1 MEAVY
6 HRWLMRLRPSFAC
19 LLIVA
24 ALAAAS
30 PAGAVTIG
38 PRGATDTRH
47 DGAGRR
53 VPDWRSRIDALVGGR
68 GMSVAIGN
76 DGRFW
81 YRHLAT
87 VPRIPASN
95 EKLLLSMALLDRVAP
110 GHRIATR
117 AMILTPPVDGVLAGD
132 LWLVGNGDPEI
143 DRARLTTLAETVA
156 ATGLV
161 RIDGSVLADT
171 GPFERDWWAVGWKDY
186 FQADEVPFPTALTF
200 DGNVGP
206 GGGHID
212 DPERRAAAWFTKEL
226 RRLGIQVAGRP
237 AMDAAPEGLVKL
249 ATTRSDPLIRILGRM
264 NEDSL
269 NFDAEVLGKFL
280 GARTNG
286 VGSIESGAS
295 AIDAFTAA
303 NGAPGFEHHDG
314 SGLSYA
320 NRVTTQGIVKLL
332 WATDTRDWASK
343 LRFALPTTGQGT
355 LEGRLFHVRVRAKT
369 GTLNEISA
377 LSGWVWNRA
386 IGDWIEF
393 SIVSFG
399 LYKSTAIDIEDAI
412 ARIAMREAIPPAA
425 QRSAA

>member
-1 MEAVY
+1 
-6 HRWLMRLRPSFAC
+6 MRLRP
-19 LLIVA
+19 LLVSVLVGASI
-24 ALAAAS
+24 LAAA
-30 PAGAVTIG
+30 PADAAVVAAREGAHD
-38 PRGATDTRH
+38 PRPDRPSA
-47 DGAGRR
+47 A
-53 VPDWRSRIDALVGGR
+53 PDWRSRIDALIGGR
-68 GMSVAIGN
+68 GMSVTIGN
-76 DGRFW
+76 DGTFW

-95 EKLLLSMALLDRVAP
+95 EKLLLSMALLDRIAP

-117 AMILTPPVDGVLAGD
+117 AMAVAPPVDGVLAGD

-143 DRARLTTLAETVA
+143 DRVRLTQLAEAVA
-156 ATGLV
+156 ATGITRV
-161 RIDGSVLADT
+161 EGSVRADT

-200 DGNVGP
+200 QGNVGP

-226 RRLGIQVAGRP
+226 RRLGVQVAGKP
-237 AMDAAPEGLVKL
+237 SMDAAPDGLVKV
-249 ATTRSDPLIRILGRM
+249 ATIRSDALIRILGRM
-264 NEDSL
+264 NRDSL

-280 GARTNG
+280 GAEANG

-303 NGAPGFEHHDG
+303 NGAPSFEHHDG

-332 WATDTRDWASK
+332 WATDARDWASK

-377 LSGWVWNRA
+377 LSGWVWNRSL
-386 IGDWIEF
+386 GDWIEF

-412 ARIAMREAIPPAA
+412 AGIAMREAVPPAA